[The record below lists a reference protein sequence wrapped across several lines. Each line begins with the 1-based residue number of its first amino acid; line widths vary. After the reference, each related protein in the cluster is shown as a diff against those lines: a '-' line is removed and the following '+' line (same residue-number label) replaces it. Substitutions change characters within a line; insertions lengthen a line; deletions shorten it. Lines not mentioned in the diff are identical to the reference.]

1 MMKELICNCCC
12 VDALCSPLFWRKKK
26 YFDKKLKGRFP
37 WVASS
42 VISSDTHTCDV
53 VTGSCEN
60 REKRILFF
68 RQFLWWGEDT
78 IQWHIKIKGTIEKVF
93 LGGNYGNHYNHPPK
107 LIHKIV
113 TNGLAFLLIT
123 ILGILNTASNLKLHY
138 SHRKKCIKYYTPFHD
153 EGQSQASKVLTL
165 LWEPHNLDV
174 SLSWLP
180 FTLDQNMYLDKH

>member
-53 VTGSCEN
+53 VTGSCERKEDIILSSVSMRRRGHYSMAHQN
-60 REKRILFF
+60 KRDHRESFF
-68 RQFLWWGEDT
+68 
-78 IQWHIKIKGTIEKVF
+78 
-93 LGGNYGNHYNHPPK
+93 GGNYGNHYNHPSK
-107 LIHKIV
+107 HIHKIV

-138 SHRKKCIKYYTPFHD
+138 SHREKMHKILHSIPWRRTKPGVKGFDTAMR
-153 EGQSQASKVLTL
+153 AS
-165 LWEPHNLDV
+165 
-174 SLSWLP
+174 
-180 FTLDQNMYLDKH
+180 